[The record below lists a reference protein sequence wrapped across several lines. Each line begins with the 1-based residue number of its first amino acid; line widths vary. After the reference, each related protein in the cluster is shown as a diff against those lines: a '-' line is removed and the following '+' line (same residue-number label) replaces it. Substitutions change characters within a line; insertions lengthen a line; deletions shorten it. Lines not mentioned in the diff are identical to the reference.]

1 MQTGF
6 GGGRASA
13 YRSVSAW
20 SSVADQDPQRLVIM
34 LYDSA
39 LERISAARGCMENGR
54 TAEKTELLNKA
65 LAIVAELR
73 GSLDRVRGGEIAEH
87 LDDLYD
93 YMGRRLVQAN
103 AANKPELLEE
113 VASLLRELR
122 QGWAG
127 IVGAAA
133 TRPG

>member
-1 MQTGF
+1 MQTGS
-6 GGGRASA
+6 GGRASA

-20 SSVADQDPQRLVIM
+20 SSVADQDPQRLVVV
-34 LYDSA
+34 LYDCA
-39 LERISAARGCMENGR
+39 LERIAAARGCMENGC
-54 TAEKTELLNKA
+54 TGDKNELVHKA

-73 GSLDRVRGGEIAEH
+73 GSLDRVRGGEIAAH

-103 AANKPELLEE
+103 AANQPEALEE

-127 IVGAAA
+127 IADPA
-133 TRPG
+133 TRPA